1 MIMLTFCI
9 LFVVVAVVIIASHR
23 CVYELY
29 VAHDLK
35 IRVKLFPAISDSAL
49 KGGWLNNDACIDS
62 INNRVDSENA
72 ECSIEADK
80 IAIHDAIKSGTSDG
94 FHEMNMVAEGNKL
107 DYLLDDFPAEEIT
120 GYDSDSIES
129 SSRNSETEKKKRRKY
144 AVELYLVP
152 SIMTMLEVVHSITAD
167 EIPDFETFKTQ
178 SESSEPIEVF
188 LEWRKVV
195 KFVIEEKIQ
204 SA

>member
-1 MIMLTFCI
+1 MILIFCI
-9 LFVVVAVVIIASHR
+9 LFLLVTFVINTTHR

-29 VAHDLK
+29 VAHNLE
-35 IRVKLFPAISDSAL
+35 IRTKLFSAVNDVYL
-49 KGGWLNNDACIDS
+49 KAGLLHNDACISS
-62 INNRVDSENA
+62 IKSRVDSKNA
-72 ECSIEADK
+72 QCSIEADK